1 MATEVALLMS
11 LRKGLSD
18 EEGQQ
23 FDLQFA
29 ELRKKPEIALV
40 ISLVGGFLGADRF
53 YLGHTTLGVL
63 KLVTLGGFVFWTI
76 VDWFLIMGAARQRN
90 VEIAREIRDGI
101 VGMRA

>member
-1 MATEVALLMS
+1 MTAEVESLMS

-18 EEGQQ
+18 EEGKQ

-29 ELRKKPEIALV
+29 EMRKKPEIALV
-40 ISLVGGFLGADRF
+40 ISLVGGLLGADRF
-53 YLGHTTLGVL
+53 YLGHTPLGVL
-63 KLVTLGGFVFWTI
+63 KLVTFGGVVCWAI
-76 VDWFLIMGAARQRN
+76 VDWFLIMGAARERN